1 MGEERRAKSEERR
14 ARNAAQL
21 GARGEGVIQV
31 EDGTSGTTQ
40 EYHIL
45 FTNRAIA
52 EAESSTGKG
61 IIGLLQG
68 FQIGTTGIGDV
79 AHLLAAGLE
88 AARRDARAGGKPF
101 TLAEAYGIMDQVGF
115 VEVAR
120 VTMKAIEAV
129 MGYKADGAKG
139 DGADDGA
146 DGRGTGGEASDS
158 PNA

>member
-21 GARGEGVIQV
+21 GARGEGIIQV
-31 EDGTSGTTQ
+31 EDGALGTTQ

-101 TLAEAYGIMDQVGF
+101 TLAEAYAIMDQVGF
-115 VEVAR
+115 AEVTR
-120 VTMKAIEAV
+120 VTVEAISAV
-129 MGYKADGAKG
+129 MSYKGEGAQDGNSDG
-139 DGADDGA
+139 DGAN
-146 DGRGTGGEASDS
+146 DS